1 MNDDKR
7 VGEKAD
13 ATKVRTSAT
22 RPNTNSKRELGLQEG
37 HGWST
42 TVAGRAMTGR
52 LVRRRGCG
60 LSEIDAEIRTL
71 EGEFANVIYL
81 ATER

>member
-1 MNDDKR
+1 MNSD
-7 VGEKAD
+7 AD
-13 ATKVRTSAT
+13 IRANAGGVRQVTSSGPSAGPDRDLARSLVSAT
-22 RPNTNSKRELGLQEG
+22 
-37 HGWST
+37 
-42 TVAGRAMTGR
+42 AGRGR
-52 LVRRRGCG
+52 PATRRRGG